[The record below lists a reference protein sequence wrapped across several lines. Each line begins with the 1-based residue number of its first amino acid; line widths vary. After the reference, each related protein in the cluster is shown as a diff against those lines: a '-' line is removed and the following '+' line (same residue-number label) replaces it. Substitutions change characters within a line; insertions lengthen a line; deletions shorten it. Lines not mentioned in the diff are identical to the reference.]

1 MNNSVEVLHL
11 MTGFGGGISSF
22 IKNKADFFKMDED
35 VLFNV
40 LTFDEVS
47 EDFHNSII
55 NTGGKI
61 YKVTDPKDSF
71 SSFVKETSNIFNEIP
86 KDTVIHCHFG
96 MNLALYFKLLVKK
109 NNIKRFIIHAHT
121 DAPKE
126 VRESLKNK
134 FRRYFNSKMTR
145 EKLSC
150 GTGAS
155 INIFGKKD
163 VDNNNIVHIPNS
175 IDPFDFIYNKFSI
188 EEKTKLLGKENKDKF
203 IIGNIGRFH
212 PQKNH
217 LFMLDLIEKLSVT
230 NLDFLWIFIGD
241 GELKDK
247 IENEAE
253 KRNLSK
259 YILFLGRR
267 SDVPALLNIMD
278 LFVLPSLYEGL
289 PTVAVEAQAAGIPCL
304 LSTEITEEV
313 DLGMGIVR
321 FLDLEDMDSWMES
334 IVESTELK
342 RVSEKRR
349 LDNLVEKKF
358 TNEES
363 GKLYKQFLLEKISYY
378 NL

>member
-1 MNNSVEVLHL
+1 MSNSVKVLHL

-22 IKNKADFFKMDED
+22 IKNKADFFKTDD
-35 VLFNV
+35 DILFNV

-47 EDFHNSII
+47 EDFWNSIV

-61 YKVTDPKDSF
+61 YKVTDPKDNF

-86 KDTVIHCHFG
+86 KDTIIHCHFG
-96 MNLALYFKLLVKK
+96 MNLALYFKLLAKK
-109 NNIKRFIIHAHT
+109 NNIKRFVIHAHT
-121 DAPKE
+121 DAPEE
-126 VRESLKNK
+126 VRKSFKNK
-134 FRRYFNSKMTR
+134 FRRFFNSKMTK

-155 INIFGKKD
+155 INIFGKED
-163 VDNNNIVHIPNS
+163 VDNNNIIHIPNS
-175 IDPFDFIYNKFSI
+175 IDPADFIHNKFSI
-188 EEKTKLLGKENKDKF
+188 VEKTRLLGKENKDKF

-217 LFMLDLIEKLSVT
+217 LFMLDLIERLST
-230 NLDFLWIFIGD
+230 TSLNFLWVFIGD

-267 SDVPALLNIMD
+267 NDVPALLNIMD
-278 LFVLPSLYEGL
+278 LFALPSLYEGL

-304 LSTEITEEV
+304 LSAEITDEV
-313 DLGMGIVR
+313 DLGMG
-321 FLDLEDMDSWMES
+321 
-334 IVESTELK
+334 
-342 RVSEKRR
+342 
-349 LDNLVEKKF
+349 
-358 TNEES
+358 
-363 GKLYKQFLLEKISYY
+363 
-378 NL
+378 

>member
-1 MNNSVEVLHL
+1 MSSNIEVLHL

-47 EDFHNSII
+47 EGFRNSIV

-71 SSFVKETSNIFNEIP
+71 SSFTKETSNIFNEIP

-96 MNLALYFKLLVKK
+96 MNLALYFKLLAKR

-126 VRESLKNK
+126 VRESSKNK

-155 INIFGKKD
+155 INIFGKED
-163 VDNNNIVHIPNS
+163 VNNNNIVHIPNS
-175 IDPFDFIYNKFSI
+175 IDPSDFIYNNFSI
-188 EEKTKLLGKENKDKF
+188 EEKTRLLGEKNKDKF

-217 LFMLDLIEKLSVT
+217 PFMLDLIEKLSAT

-247 IENEAE
+247 IENEAK

-267 SDVPALLNIMD
+267 NDVPALLNIMD
-278 LFVLPSLYEGL
+278 L
-289 PTVAVEAQAAGIPCL
+289 
-304 LSTEITEEV
+304 
-313 DLGMGIVR
+313 
-321 FLDLEDMDSWMES
+321 
-334 IVESTELK
+334 
-342 RVSEKRR
+342 
-349 LDNLVEKKF
+349 
-358 TNEES
+358 
-363 GKLYKQFLLEKISYY
+363 
-378 NL
+378 